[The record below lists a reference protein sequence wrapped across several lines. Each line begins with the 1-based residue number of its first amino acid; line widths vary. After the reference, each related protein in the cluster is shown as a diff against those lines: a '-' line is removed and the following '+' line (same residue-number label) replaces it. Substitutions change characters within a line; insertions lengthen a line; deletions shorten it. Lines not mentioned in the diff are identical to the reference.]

1 MKTRTI
7 FNYDL
12 VLETEWNMK
21 RDPREEGKSDVNL
34 GVLGSVKSLKIS
46 WFVDWDVAVDCHEDD
61 DVDGARHEGVDQGQF
76 QMSLVEGDGVGVRVK
91 TFWYIIESGNGANQN
106 TEIGHGQSQQVHVHH
121 TWTVESLYEPH

>member
-61 DVDGARHEGVDQGQF
+61 DVDRTGHEGVD
-76 QMSLVEGDGVGVRVK
+76 
-91 TFWYIIESGNGANQN
+91 
-106 TEIGHGQSQQVHVHH
+106 
-121 TWTVESLYEPH
+121 